1 LESLPSV
8 AEAAK
13 RLGGIS
19 KWAVHGWVSQGKLQS
34 TKVGRRTM
42 IRESELKKVIRL
54 KYSLEIKPSAQ
65 KELDA
70 LADHLFTRIDRRI
83 LALADNPRPAGCK
96 KLKGYKDQWRIRV
109 GDWRVVYIISDAPKV
124 VSVTRIAHRREV
136 YES

>member
-1 LESLPSV
+1 M
-8 AEAAK
+8 A
-13 RLGGIS
+13 
-19 KWAVHGWVSQGKLQS
+19 
-34 TKVGRRTM
+34 
-42 IRESELKKVIRL
+42 

-70 LADHLFTRIDRRI
+70 LADDLFTRIDRKI

-109 GDWRVVYIISDAPKV
+109 GDWRVVYIISDTTKV

-136 YES
+136 YE